1 MSQEETKKF
10 TKIFWGLSLIPF
22 VLVTALLLLQSE
34 SVLPSVASLDNPPE
48 LQASL
53 IIAKKSVKEDT
64 VIGRFWSVNR
74 TSVKFPVCL

>member
-1 MSQEETKKF
+1 MSEEETKKF

-64 VIGRFWSVNR
+64 VIGRFG
-74 TSVKFPVCL
+74 P